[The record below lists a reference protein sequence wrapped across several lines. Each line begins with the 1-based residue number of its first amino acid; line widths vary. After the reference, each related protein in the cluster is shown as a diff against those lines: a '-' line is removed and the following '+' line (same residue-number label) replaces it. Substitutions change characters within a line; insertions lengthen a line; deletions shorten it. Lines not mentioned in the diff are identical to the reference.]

1 MYILSSL
8 FQFLL
13 PSSVFVIPALRSLRQ
28 EAWGFETARPY
39 LRNNQWTKPL
49 NSSHWASL
57 FCLGSMHPTLLIS
70 PIDIPLFPEKRF
82 GFAFLHF
89 EVPRQE
95 LAQFVASFC
104 KSGFTGTQPHV
115 YVYRLSVLLLYG
127 RGQPQW
133 FWQRPHDSQSSNCLL
148 SGSWWNCFSTPVLMT
163 DNCSCQS
170 STYSSTSTLLYLS
183 WKNRLSPSHSAVSL
197 TCRLPRGGKNRGRHG
212 APASSWPLAFSYSCY
227 LTSNTEAWELPVA
240 LSSNWT
246 PRTAP
251 WCCLSL
257 GTHLPLPSWGR
268 HCPP

>member
-1 MYILSSL
+1 MNKTPKFLPLGLPLLSWL
-8 FQFLL
+8 H
-13 PSSVFVIPALRSLRQ
+13 ALYP
-28 EAWGFETARPY
+28 T
-39 LRNNQWTKPL
+39 
-49 NSSHWASL
+49 
-57 FCLGSMHPTLLIS
+57 HP

-89 EVPRQE
+89 EVPCQE

-183 WKNRLSPSHSAVSL
+183 WKNRLSPSHLAVSL
-197 TCRLPRGGKNRGRHG
+197 TCRLPRGGQAWG
-212 APASSWPLAFSYSCY
+212 SCFFLATGVF
-227 LTSNTEAWELPVA
+227 LFLLPD
-240 LSSNWT
+240 
-246 PRTAP
+246 
-251 WCCLSL
+251 
-257 GTHLPLPSWGR
+257 
-268 HCPP
+268 